1 MEDKSIVGLMSMG
14 IVGYLHITRRLG
26 GIYITEA
33 YETSLFICH
42 DWISREGYIA
52 RVRTYSV
59 CSVISVYP
67 VDFQKKRIK
76 VAEAPYCM
84 FRLTYLSAC
93 D

>member
-67 VDFQKKRIK
+67 VDFQKKK
-76 VAEAPYCM
+76 G
-84 FRLTYLSAC
+84 
-93 D
+93 

>member
-14 IVGYLHITRRLG
+14 IVGYLHITRRFG

-42 DWISREGYIA
+42 NWISKRGVYSARAYIQCMLSYLGLS
-52 RVRTYSV
+52 RRLS
-59 CSVISVYP
+59 
-67 VDFQKKRIK
+67 KKK
-76 VAEAPYCM
+76 
-84 FRLTYLSAC
+84 